1 MSFHFFS
8 NSSLLLLNKLDS
20 LSATFLVMYA
30 EIFFT
35 APSACKYDLETFRG
49 MSGES
54 ITPLRSVK
62 NSGTIPSTLSVTKT

>member
-1 MSFHFFS
+1 
-8 NSSLLLLNKLDS
+8 
-20 LSATFLVMYA
+20 MYA

-62 NSGTIPSTLSVTKT
+62 NSGTIPSTLSVTNT

>member
-1 MSFHFFS
+1 
-8 NSSLLLLNKLDS
+8 
-20 LSATFLVMYA
+20 MYA

-35 APSACKYDLETFRG
+35 APSACKYDLETFSG

-62 NSGTIPSTLSVTKT
+62 NSGTIHELDKILLKRPRDSGAISDLTLGFSMAAK